1 MRVWATAVLDLVFPA
16 SCPVCQGPLG
26 AGRRDPL
33 CGTCWAA
40 IPRLRGPLCARCGAL
55 MPVLDPPAA
64 SAGALCGACELSPP
78 PFDYARAAALYAGPL
93 RSAVHALKFGGTRA
107 LARPLGALVVEQ
119 CGPTIPPGVEALVP
133 VPLARG
139 REAERGYNQAALIAE
154 AVSVALRL
162 PRPRR
167 WLVRTRGTAPQ
178 TELSGA
184 ERRANVRGAF
194 AASGAVAGRHLL
206 LVDDV
211 LTTGATAGE
220 CARALRAAGA
230 ARVGVLAV
238 ARVPPG
244 AL

>member
-1 MRVWATAVLDLVFPA
+1 MLVPDDAAVSPGVT
-16 SCPVCQGPLG
+16 
-26 AGRRDPL
+26 
-33 CGTCWAA
+33 CG
-40 IPRLRGPLCARCGAL
+40 GCA
-55 MPVLDPPAA
+55 V
-64 SAGALCGACELSPP
+64 SPP
-78 PFDYARAAALYAGPL
+78 PFDYARAAALYAGPV
-93 RSAVHALKFGGTRA
+93 RAAVHALKFDGRRA
-107 LARPLGALVVEQ
+107 LARPLGALLVEQ
-119 CGPTIPPGVEALVP
+119 CGPGLPAGVEALVP
-133 VPLARG
+133 VPLARA
-139 REAERGYNQAALIAE
+139 REAERGFNQAALIAD
-154 AVSVALRL
+154 AVGQALRL

-178 TELSGA
+178 TELTGA

-194 AASGAVAGRHLL
+194 AASGAAAGRHVL